1 MKIIILALFLVTSC
15 QSQKLDTIV
24 FRNNTKI
31 KVYVV
36 DRSIAYVRYVF
47 PDDSMIHASRTR
59 NIKVLKYARQQ
70 IGFDGTPVDK
80 INYLT
85 DFNK

>member
-1 MKIIILALFLVTSC
+1 MKIIILALFLFSSC

-59 NIKVLKYARQQ
+59 HIKVLKYARQT
-70 IGFDGTPVDK
+70 IGFEGKPVNEIRYWIDFDK
-80 INYLT
+80 
-85 DFNK
+85 